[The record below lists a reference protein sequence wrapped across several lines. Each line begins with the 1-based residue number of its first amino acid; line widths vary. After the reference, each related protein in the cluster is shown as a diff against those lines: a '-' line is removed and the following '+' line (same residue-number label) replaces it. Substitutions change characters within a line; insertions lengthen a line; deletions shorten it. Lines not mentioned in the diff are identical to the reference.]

1 MNSMIAEAL
10 ALKYS
15 PVSLILTNDKPSN
28 AIQFKEGKF
37 GCVMSMLAAAARGKQ
52 TVFDRMTFGCPGGG
66 TGLGFGNQYKNIL
79 GGEESF
85 CQFLSTGSRYEHL
98 GVRVTED
105 CNNDYAYGEAYVK
118 TPDLVRDFLDYLPM
132 TDIPFE
138 YVVFKPLNSVNT
150 KIERPVI
157 VIFLAGMDQL
167 SALVVLANYG
177 MPGRENVIIP
187 FAAGCQA
194 IGIFPYYEANSQQ
207 PRAVIGLV
215 DISARVQIKRQLKE
229 DVMSFTVPFAMFQEM
244 EANVPGSF
252 LERNTWKELREL
264 SSNGV

>member
-1 MNSMIAEAL
+1 MIAEAL

-15 PVSLILTNDKPSN
+15 PIASILTNDRPSN

-52 TVFDRMTFGCPGGG
+52 TVFDRTTFGCPGGG

-85 CQFLSTGSRYEHL
+85 CQFLSTGSRYENP
-98 GVRVTED
+98 GVPVTD
-105 CNNDYAYGEAYVK
+105 DYNNDYAYGEAYVK
-118 TPDLVRDFLDYLPM
+118 TPELVRNFLDYLPM

-150 KIERPVI
+150 KIERPI
-157 VIFLAGMDQL
+157 TVIFLAGMDQL

-207 PRAVIGLV
+207 PRAVVGLV
-215 DISARVQIKRQLKE
+215 DISARVQVRRQLKE
-229 DVMSFTVPFAMFQEM
+229 DVMSFAIPFTMFQEM
-244 EANVPGSF
+244 EANVSGSF

-264 SSNGV
+264 SSKGA

>member
-1 MNSMIAEAL
+1 MAI
-10 ALKYS
+10 
-15 PVSLILTNDKPSN
+15 ILTNERPSS

-37 GCVMSMLAAAARGKQ
+37 GCVMSMVAVAVHGRQA
-52 TVFDRMTFGCPGGG
+52 VFDRVTFGCPGGG
-66 TGLGFGNQYKNIL
+66 TGLGFGNQYKNLL

-85 CQFLSTGSRYEHL
+85 CQFLSASNGDREPGMQTA
-98 GVRVTED
+98 ED
-105 CNNDYAYGEAYVK
+105 NNEDSNDGLSYGEAYVK
-118 TPDLVRDFLDYLPM
+118 APELAREFLDGLPM

-229 DVMSFTVPFAMFQEM
+229 DVMSFAVPFAMFQEM

-264 SSNGV
+264 SSNGA

>member
-1 MNSMIAEAL
+1 MIAEAL
-10 ALKYS
+10 SLKYS
-15 PVSLILTNDKPSN
+15 PVSLMLTNDKPSN
-28 AIQFKEGKF
+28 AIQFKESKF

-52 TVFDRMTFGCPGGG
+52 TVFDRKTFGCPGGG
-66 TGLGFGNQYKNIL
+66 TGLGFGNQYKNML

-85 CQFLSTGSRYEHL
+85 CKFLSTGNIYHNP
-98 GVRVTED
+98 GIHVTED
-105 CNNDYAYGEAYVK
+105 FNNDYAYGEAYVK
-118 TPDLVRDFLDYLPM
+118 TPELVRDFLYYLPM

-138 YVVFKPLNSVNT
+138 YVVFKPLNSVDMQS
-150 KIERPVI
+150 ERPII

-194 IGIFPYYEANSQQ
+194 IGIFPYQEAKSEQ

-215 DISARVQIKRQLKE
+215 DISARVQVKRQLKE
-229 DVMSFTVPFAMFQEM
+229 DVMSFAVPFAMFQEM

-252 LERNTWKELREL
+252 LQRNTWKELREL
-264 SSNGV
+264 SSD